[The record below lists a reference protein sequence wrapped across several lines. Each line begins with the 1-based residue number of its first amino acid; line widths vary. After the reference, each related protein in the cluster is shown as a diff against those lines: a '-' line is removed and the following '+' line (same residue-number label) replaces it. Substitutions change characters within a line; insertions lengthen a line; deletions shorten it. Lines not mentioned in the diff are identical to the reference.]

1 VTASAFVINSSPSAS
16 VIDSDDKLELV
27 FEEEEEDEDE
37 EGSCDF
43 FFFDPLKRDNTR

>member
-27 FEEEEEDEDE
+27 IEEEEDEEE